1 MRKAVFLLTS
11 TVLLA
16 RLTISVAAS
25 PNSHMEPGVLD
36 VVIAGGRV
44 MDPES
49 GLDAI
54 RNVGLRGG
62 KIAEISEQPL
72 HGKQTID
79 AHALVVAPGFIDLHE
94 HGQEPRNYEFQ
105 AHDGVTTSLELEV
118 GTDDVDHWYAA
129 RAGKS
134 LINFGVSVGHVPVR
148 MKVMHDPNDFLPSG
162 DAAHKK
168 ASAEEI

>member
-1 MRKAVFLLTS
+1 MRKAVFFLTS
-11 TVLLA
+11 AVWLVGI
-16 RLTISVAAS
+16 TISVAAP

-72 HGKQTID
+72 QGKQTID
-79 AHALVVAPGFIDLHE
+79 AHGLVVE
-94 HGQEPRNYEFQ
+94 S
-105 AHDGVTTSLELEV
+105 AHD
-118 GTDDVDHWYAA
+118 
-129 RAGKS
+129 
-134 LINFGVSVGHVPVR
+134 N
-148 MKVMHDPNDFLPSG
+148 
-162 DAAHKK
+162 
-168 ASAEEI
+168 